1 MNRIK
6 VEKQIKQVIKK
17 HCGWELWGIR
27 PDLEYNDAIAP
38 FMASLVEIVRS
49 EITKSNLKYIG
60 TKHSIVGVKK

>member
-6 VEKQIKQVIKK
+6 VEKQIKQVIKE

-38 FMASLVEIVRS
+38 FVASLVKMVGS
-49 EITKSNLKYIG
+49 EITKSNLKYIN
-60 TKHSIVGVKK
+60 TKHSIAGVKK

>member
-6 VEKQIKQVIKK
+6 VEKQIKHVIKE
-17 HCGWELWGIR
+17 HCGWELWSIR

-38 FMASLVEIVRS
+38 FVTGVVEILRS

-60 TKHSIVGVKK
+60 NKHSIAGVKE